1 MLGIENTVEETQL
14 SEAELKMVDDF
25 SQKID
30 LKDSAFILQY
40 GTASQK
46 KVAAFSDSALE
57 KACSKALDG
66 TDEMLTDLVEELK
79 DFSAAEEAKGGF
91 FGFFKKT
98 GDKIARMKE
107 RYSRVEENINRI
119 TEALEGHQ
127 NQLLTDIVMLDK
139 MYEAN
144 LKYYKELTMYTMA
157 GRKRLKQERT
167 ETLPAMQEKARISGQ
182 ALDAQAADDF
192 AALCEQFDKK
202 LYDLELT
209 QTISIQTAAQIK
221 MIQNNNVLISE
232 KIQSAINNTIPL
244 WKNQMVLALDRAHSK
259 QAMEAQKK
267 ASELNDDLLRNTNEQ
282 LISALDEVRRIEDED
297 TQKRREAK
305 SEIDRLKSGKMTF

>member
-1 MLGIENTVEETQL
+1 MLGIENMVEEMQL
-14 SEAELKMVDDF
+14 SETDQKMVDDF

-30 LKDSAFILQY
+30 LKDAAFILQY

-66 TDEMLTDLVEELK
+66 TNEMLTDLVEELK
-79 DFSAAEEAKGGF
+79 EFSAAEETKGGF
-91 FGFFKKT
+91 FGFFKKA
-98 GDKIARMKE
+98 GDKIAWMKE
-107 RYSRVEENINRI
+107 RYSRVEENIDRI

-139 MYEAN
+139 MYKAN
-144 LKYYKELTMYTMA
+144 LKYYKELTIYIKA
-157 GRKRLKQERT
+157 GRKKLEQEQA
-167 ETLPAMQEKARISGQ
+167 ETLPAMREKASTSGQ

-244 WKNQMVLALDRAHSK
+244 WKNQMVLALDRMHSK
-259 QAMEAQKK
+259 QAVEVQKK
-267 ASELNDDLLRNTNEQ
+267 TSNLNDDLLRNTNEQ
-282 LISALDEVRRIEDED
+282 LISALEEVRRIEDED

-305 SEIDRLKSGKMTF
+305 REIDRLKSGEMIF

>member
-1 MLGIENTVEETQL
+1 
-14 SEAELKMVDDF
+14 
-25 SQKID
+25 
-30 LKDSAFILQY
+30 
-40 GTASQK
+40 
-46 KVAAFSDSALE
+46 
-57 KACSKALDG
+57 
-66 TDEMLTDLVEELK
+66 
-79 DFSAAEEAKGGF
+79 
-91 FGFFKKT
+91 
-98 GDKIARMKE
+98 
-107 RYSRVEENINRI
+107 
-119 TEALEGHQ
+119 
-127 NQLLTDIVMLDK
+127 
-139 MYEAN
+139 MYV
-144 LKYYKELTMYTMA
+144 MA
-157 GRKRLKQERT
+157 GRKKLEQERS

-232 KIQSAINNTIPL
+232 KIQSAIHNTIPL

-305 SEIDRLKSGKMTF
+305 SEIDRLKSGEMTF